1 MEGRVFMRLS
11 RALAA
16 AAVSTAMLATVGCSS
31 GSGTTNKG
39 NQAPIEK
46 VTYATGFGQFGREAY
61 IYVGIDKG
69 YFKDAGIEVTVKP
82 GNGTGDTLKNLT
94 AGNIDLAPV
103 DFTGAMIQ
111 IGGGQINGVTAVAAI
126 HQRTL
131 AAIMTLEERNIT
143 SPKDLEGK
151 TVGDPQGSTIG
162 LMFPTYAKL
171 AGIDATKVKFV
182 NLPAPQL
189 PQALAA
195 NTVNTIGQFVVG
207 KPTIEKAAGGKKAVV
222 LPYSD
227 YISDVYGNVLVTT
240 TKLAQQKPDLVKKFT
255 AALLKSLQY
264 AVDNPVEAGQILH
277 SHVAA
282 QDATVAAGELTLMK
296 QYVNSSGSGAPIGA
310 LDQQRVARSIALL
323 QGANAIP
330 AGLTPDRLV
339 DFNLTP
345 KG

>member
-11 RALAA
+11 RVLAA
-16 AAVSTAMLATVGCSS
+16 VLASSALLVAAGCSS
-31 GSGTTNKG
+31 GSGSANK
-39 NQAPIEK
+39 NNPAAIEK
-46 VTYATGFGQFGREAY
+46 VTYSTGFGQFGREAY
-61 IYVGIDKG
+61 VYVGIDKG
-69 YFKDAGIEVTVKP
+69 YFRDAGIDVTVKP
-82 GNGTGDTLKNLT
+82 GEGTGPNLQQLT
-94 AGNIDLAPV
+94 TGNVDFTPV

-111 IGGGQINGVTAVAAI
+111 IGNGKVQGVAAVAAI

-131 AAIMTLEERNIT
+131 AAVMTLEGNNIT

-151 TVGDPQGSTIG
+151 TIGDPIGSTIG

-171 AGIDATKVKFV
+171 AGVDASKVKFV

-189 PQALAA
+189 PGALAA
-195 NTVNTIGQFVVG
+195 GTVNSIGQFVVG
-207 KPTIEKAAGGKKAVV
+207 KPTIEKAAGGRKAVI

-227 YISDVYGNVLVTT
+227 FISDVYGNVLVTS
-240 TKLAQQKPDLVKKFT
+240 TKLAQQKPELVKKFM

-264 AVDNPVEAGQILH
+264 AVDNPQEAGQILH
-277 SHVAA
+277 SHVPA
-282 QDATVAAGELTLMK
+282 QDANVAAGELTLMK
-296 QYVNSSGSGAPIGA
+296 QYVNSSGSGTSVGA
-310 LDQQRVARSIALL
+310 LDQQRVARSIALM

-339 DFNLTP
+339 NFDLTP